1 MQDRHCPHSWLTCQN
16 PGLGE
21 SRQAAVQGGSEEPGN
36 QRWALS
42 PSVPPLHLGMMLV
55 GTCTT
60 IHPQDVLPTT
70 HSKLETW
77 STPQVL
83 ARQEVAPWNAA
94 WPKKPQSAL
103 CSVAVQDKPIRTKAE
118 IPRIILLITEAL
130 VYALVSRQLLKA
142 IPSH

>member
-1 MQDRHCPHSWLTCQN
+1 MHDSVPVPDRSLCDTRVDLVIRDSHGGQALSTFLTHMPKCW
-16 PGLGE
+16 PGGE
-21 SRQAAVQGGSEEPGN
+21 QAGCSVGRLRGAWNE
-36 QRWALS
+36 RWALS

-55 GTCTT
+55 GTCTI

-94 WPKKPQSAL
+94 WPECGL
-103 CSVAVQDKPIRTKAE
+103 R
-118 IPRIILLITEAL
+118 
-130 VYALVSRQLLKA
+130 
-142 IPSH
+142 